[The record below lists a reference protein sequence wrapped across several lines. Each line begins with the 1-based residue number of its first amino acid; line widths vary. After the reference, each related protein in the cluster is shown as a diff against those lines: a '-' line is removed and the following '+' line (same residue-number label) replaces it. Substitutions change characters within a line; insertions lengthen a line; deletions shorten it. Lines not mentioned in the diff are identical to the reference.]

1 MFMKAPKTAHL
12 RRKAR
17 SFEVLLKAPEE
28 PVGTYSATIKPLDS
42 PTDVL
47 EDSGFRFAESVLDLV
62 GDLLVDLAHDEESE
76 FLD

>member
-1 MFMKAPKTAHL
+1 MSMKTPKPAHL

-17 SFEVLLKAPEE
+17 SFEVLLKSPEE

-47 EDSGFRFAESVLDLV
+47 EDSIFRFAESVLDLV
-62 GDLLVDLAHDEESE
+62 GDLLVELTHDEEPE